1 MTIKKLDFNDI
12 LIDRYDNIDTIARK
26 LEETDLDGAVLISED
41 ASYCEI
47 AEWLCENP
55 IDARG
60 IIEEMEKLLKPP
72 QKQLISFDKIP
83 RNNIF
88 ETAIVSDI
96 DYSAELTDILNIEDS
111 GVRKAKI
118 VSFIDT
124 NFGIIISPL
133 RDIAE
138 PGHGKTW
145 FLTSNGYL
153 YNFAYPFSQFIED

>member
-1 MTIKKLDFNDI
+1 MTIKKLDYDAI
-12 LIDRYDNIDTIARK
+12 LIYRYDDIDTIARK
-26 LEETDLDGAVLISED
+26 LEETDLDGAVLISDD
-41 ASYCEI
+41 ASHCEI

-60 IIEEMEKLLKPP
+60 IIEEMEKLLKSP

-96 DYSAELTDILNIEDS
+96 DYSAELTDILNIADLE
-111 GVRKAKI
+111 VRKAKI

-124 NFGIIISPL
+124 NEGIIISPL
-133 RDIAE
+133 RDIVE
-138 PGHGKTW
+138 PEHSEAW
-145 FLTSNGYL
+145 FLTRN